1 MATKKKT
8 FDAVAES
15 RRWRIA
21 AGKRLGKMT
30 FPEQQVYLQR
40 VTEAFLAGKPH
51 PRAAEIARS

>member
-1 MATKKKT
+1 MPTKKKT

-30 FPEQQVYLQR
+30 FAEQQVYLQQ
-40 VTEAFLAGKPH
+40 VAEAFFAGKPH
-51 PRAAEIARS
+51 PRAAELAKR